1 MCWRHVATRLVNR
14 KSTEH
19 KMARL
24 VFGFSPESS
33 VGFGRFFAAV
43 CCKAKPTE
51 KHRVEPVFGFVV
63 FGQPKNR
70 HKKVGSRSLPNPN
83 KNPPEKN
90 DFRCSVHNPA
100 QGIVEKKTA
109 SELASR
115 FFSIQQFTSQG
126 KKKQVIITHP
136 PED

>member
-43 CCKAKPTE
+43 GCKAKPTE
-51 KHRVEPVFGFVV
+51 KHRVEPVF
-63 FGQPKNR
+63 R
-70 HKKVGSRSLPNPN
+70 
-83 KNPPEKN
+83 
-90 DFRCSVHNPA
+90 FRCFWA
-100 QGIVEKKTA
+100 TEKPTQK
-109 SELASR
+109 SR
-115 FFSIQQFTSQG
+115 FSVST
-126 KKKQVIITHP
+126 
-136 PED
+136 